1 MIPTFWNMIY
11 HIYLSETTMQP
22 RSLLPFKPHLYNISS
37 RIMKHHR
44 TIMYNPLQS
53 SCSLLSYANIPLDHL
68 RLFDSSAQTSELPHM
83 FFRCKGMST
92 ACLAIHW
99 EWYDI
104 GMTLSCPFN
113 LFLFSC
119 RVCDSEKFE
128 SQTTMHVQKTGATW
142 HKMLQKWRWCV
153 AWVAWM
159 DSNVF
164 PTRHSRHASRVW
176 MLERCPTLGWSV
188 PVDVAK
194 TLKTLKTRYF
204 LPYRCLQILRAFAV
218 LLLLQSVLEYTWSIL
233 KLHLAD

>member
-1 MIPTFWNMIY
+1 
-11 HIYLSETTMQP
+11 MQTSP
-22 RSLLPFKPHLYNISS
+22 STILDASTHRLKLQSCRTCFFGAKRCQQHVLPFIEN
-37 RIMKHHR
+37 
-44 TIMYNPLQS
+44 
-53 SCSLLSYANIPLDHL
+53 
-68 RLFDSSAQTSELPHM
+68 
-83 FFRCKGMST
+83 
-92 ACLAIHW
+92 
-99 EWYDI
+99 

-142 HKMLQKWRWCV
+142 HKMLQKWQWCV

-188 PVDVAK
+188 PADVA
-194 TLKTLKTRYF
+194 KTLKTRYF
-204 LPYRCLQILRAFAV
+204 LPCRCLQILRAFAV
-218 LLLLQSVLEYTWSIL
+218 LLLLQSVLEYNWSIL